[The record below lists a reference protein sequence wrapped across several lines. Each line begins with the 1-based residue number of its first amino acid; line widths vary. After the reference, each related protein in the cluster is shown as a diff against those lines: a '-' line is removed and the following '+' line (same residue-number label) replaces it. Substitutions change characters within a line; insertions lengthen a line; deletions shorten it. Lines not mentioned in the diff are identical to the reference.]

1 MNHPI
6 FISIKA
12 KTARSVRYNER
23 GIGLVEILITLVLI
37 SIGFLA
43 GARMQVEGM
52 RFSQSSYHRSQAYF
66 MASDIID
73 RMRANLAGVNAG
85 AYDNID
91 TNSPVNNPQCNVNSC
106 TATQLAQHDIFE
118 WRNYLFPENNSIP
131 VLPSSDSVPAIGRI
145 IARGNSEF
153 TVHIEWFNGDDVDQV
168 DFAFMAQSLN
178 GN

>member
-1 MNHPI
+1 MNQP
-6 FISIKA
+6 FFKTF
-12 KTARSVRYNER
+12 KVRTARSNRYYEH
-23 GIGLVEILITLVLI
+23 GVGLVEVLITLVLI

-73 RMRANLAGVNAG
+73 RMRANLAGVSAG

-91 TNSPVNNPQCNVNSC
+91 TNLTVNDPQCDINSC
-106 TATQLAQHDIFE
+106 TAVQLAQHDIFE
-118 WRNYLFPENNSIP
+118 WRSYLFPENNSIA
-131 VLPSSDSVPAIGRI
+131 VLPSSESNPAIGKI
-145 IARGNSEF
+145 IAHGNSEF
-153 TVHIEWFNGDDVDQV
+153 TVHIEWSNGDDVDKI
-168 DFAFMAQSLN
+168 DFAFMTQSLN